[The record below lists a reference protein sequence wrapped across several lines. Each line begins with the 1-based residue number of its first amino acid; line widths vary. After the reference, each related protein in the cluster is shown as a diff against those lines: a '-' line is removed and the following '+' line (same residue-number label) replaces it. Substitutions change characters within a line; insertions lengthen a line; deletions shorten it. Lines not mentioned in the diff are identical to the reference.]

1 MENRIEIWKHVV
13 GYEGLYEVSS
23 LGRVRSLDRYDGRA
37 YKRSRILKP
46 RIHSNYLA
54 VNLCNGGKCREQ
66 LIHRLVAKTFIPNPN
81 NLPMVNHKDE
91 NKLNNMIWINEDGS
105 IDYDKSNLEWCDAK
119 YNRNYGSMNEKLA
132 KHFSKPILQ
141 FSNNNKLIKKWD
153 SIREAERHTGVY
165 NQHICACCQG
175 KIKSAGGYIWKYYGL
190 ETYLI
195 GIMNNN
201 IKRTA

>member
-1 MENRIEIWKHVV
+1 MENRIEIWKPIV

-23 LGRVRSLDRYDGRA
+23 FGRVRSLDRYDGRA
-37 YKRSRILKP
+37 YRRGCIIKP
-46 RIHSNYLA
+46 RIQSNYLS
-54 VNLCNGGKCREQ
+54 VSLCNGGKCRQQ
-66 LIHRLVAKTFIPNPN
+66 LVHRLVAKTFIPNPN
-81 NLPMVNHKDE
+81 NLPMINHKDE
-91 NKLNNMIWINEDGS
+91 NKTNNCVE
-105 IDYDKSNLEWCDAK
+105 NLEWCDAK

-141 FSNNNKLIKKWD
+141 FSNNNKLIKKWS

-175 KIKSAGGYIWKYYGL
+175 KIKSAGGYIWKYYNL